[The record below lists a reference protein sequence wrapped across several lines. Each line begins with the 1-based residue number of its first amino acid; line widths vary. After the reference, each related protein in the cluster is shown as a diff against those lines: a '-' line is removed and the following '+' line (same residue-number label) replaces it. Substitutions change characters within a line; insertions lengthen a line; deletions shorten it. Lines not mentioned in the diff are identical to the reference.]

1 MSEIEFTPDVNW
13 LFHGPLLGLAVWKG
27 ASVGE
32 PVQAWPSVSF
42 VHSGAFLLHAQG
54 RSAVIDATSVLLQNP
69 GEPLLSEH
77 PFGGRENGSSIFIHP
92 RMLLDLM
99 SVHDPTVG
107 DRPGSPFSRPYLHGL
122 FRAEL
127 LQRLLVGRLRTEEPT
142 EAMAIEEAILKV
154 LGEVARECRPG
165 PGRPD
170 TRRRPSRARRGYVED
185 AKALLQRRF
194 RERLQLD
201 DIARGLFV
209 SPYHLC
215 RLFREETGVTIHRY
229 LNRLRLREALGPVA
243 DGSVEL
249 GELAFELG
257 FSSHSHFTAAFR
269 KEFGLSPRRVKK
281 LTTVEVS
288 EMARSLG
295 L

>member
-1 MSEIEFTPDVNW
+1 MSEIESTPVNW
-13 LFHGPLLGLAVWKG
+13 LFHGPLLGLSVWEG
-27 ASVGE
+27 APTGE
-32 PVQAWPSVSF
+32 PVQAWPAVSF
-42 VHSGAFLLHAQG
+42 IHSGAFLLHAQG

-69 GEPLLSEH
+69 GERLLSEH
-77 PFGGRENGSSIFIHP
+77 PFGGRENGSTIYIHP
-92 RMLLDLM
+92 EMLLALL

-107 DRPGSPFSRPYLHGL
+107 DRPEFPFPRPYLQGL

-127 LQRLLVGRLRTEEPT
+127 LQRLLVGRLRGDEPT
-142 EAMAIEEAILKV
+142 EALAIEEAILKV
-154 LGEVARECRPG
+154 LGEVARECRPS
-165 PGRPD
+165 PGSPAA
-170 TRRRPSRARRGYVED
+170 RRHPSRARRVYVED

-201 DIARGLFV
+201 DIARALFV

-229 LNRLRLREALGPVA
+229 LNRLRLREALGPIA
-243 DGSVEL
+243 GGPVEL
-249 GELAFELG
+249 GELALTLG

-269 KEFGLSPRRVKK
+269 KEFGLSPRRVKQ
-281 LTTVEVS
+281 LSTLQVS
-288 EMARSLG
+288 DMVRSLG